1 MRKMTDKNEER
12 IEKLEDQ
19 TAQHRSEL
27 NSYDAD
33 FRKMLKRIEELEEAN
48 RLLRE
53 DLADK
58 ENTING
64 LGDDIDMLLGD
75 GNMSRL
81 ARAVCELQEEL
92 RRKFPDLYF
101 INNIDAPTKVGQ
113 S

>member
-1 MRKMTDKNEER
+1 MTDKNEKR
-12 IEKLEDQ
+12 IEKLEEKI
-19 TAQHRSEL
+19 A
-27 NSYDAD
+27 
-33 FRKMLKRIEELEEAN
+33 ELEEAN

-53 DLADK
+53 DLSDK
-58 ENTING
+58 ENAING
-64 LGDDIDMLLGD
+64 LGDDLDMVLAD
-75 GNMSRL
+75 GNVVKL

>member
-1 MRKMTDKNEER
+1 MRKMTDKNKIERLEER
-12 IEKLEDQ
+12 I
-19 TAQHRSEL
+19 A
-27 NSYDAD
+27 N
-33 FRKMLKRIEELEEAN
+33 LEEAN

-58 ENTING
+58 ENIING

-101 INNIDAPTKVGQ
+101 INKIDAPTKVGQ